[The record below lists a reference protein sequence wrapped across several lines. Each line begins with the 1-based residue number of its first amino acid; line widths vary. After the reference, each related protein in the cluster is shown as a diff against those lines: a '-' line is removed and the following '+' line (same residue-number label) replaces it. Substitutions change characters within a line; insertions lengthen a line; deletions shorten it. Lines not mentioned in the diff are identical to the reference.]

1 MNTHGNTIK
10 RTLGLVKLF
19 WLGDRKWVAWGW
31 LSLVLA
37 MLVGINILNVQ
48 ISYAERAVL
57 TSLQEK
63 HQLEFWHSIIRY
75 ALIFVVGT
83 PLVGLFGWVKG
94 KLHMAWRDWLTRHL
108 MAKYYDNDHFHDINS
123 DPRVDNPDQRLQ
135 QDVTQVCDKVMTIS
149 LALIDSALAFSA
161 FITILWLISPTLVFV
176 AVGYSALGTFIMMFF
191 GKRLIGLNFE
201 QEKLEADFRR
211 NLMYTR
217 ENATSIASYRG
228 AEREHKGVSE
238 RFGQVLSNWN
248 GVLSWQRN
256 LTLFRV
262 GYDYMIIVVPMV
274 FTAPLFFSGAVD
286 VGAVFQAGTSFGRVL
301 GALSVFV
308 GQFMLIAELAASVQ
322 RLAIFNEILDQRNDR
337 KSDRDC
343 EIERSLSHSN
353 GLEATNLSVLT
364 PDRKRRLMS
373 GVNFRINHGDRLIIT
388 GPSGVGKSSLL
399 KTIAGLWNAGSGRIV
414 APAAEDVLF
423 LPQKPYMPLGSL
435 RDQLTYPGRGKT
447 PTDEELIALLRMVNL
462 AEFASRFGLDEVY
475 PWSDT
480 ISLGEQQRIA
490 FLRMLIA
497 KPKLA
502 ILDEATSSLD
512 SANESRLYDLIIAS
526 GITVVSVAHRSELL
540 KHHNRVLE
548 LQADGQ
554 FLFAPVPDP
563 LTDGDK

>member
-108 MAKYYDNDHFHDINS
+108 MAKYYDNDHFHSINS

-135 QDVTQVCDKVMTIS
+135 QDVALVCDKVMTIS
-149 LALIDSALAFSA
+149 LALIDSALAFCA

-191 GKRLIGLNFE
+191 GKRLIGLNFQ

-228 AEREHKGVSE
+228 AEREHRGVSE
-238 RFGQVLSNWN
+238 RFRQVLSNWN

-274 FTAPLFFSGAVD
+274 LTAPLFFSGAVD

-337 KSDRDC
+337 KCPADEDC
-343 EIERSLSHSN
+343 EIERTVSPVSA
-353 GLEATNLSVLT
+353 LEASDLAVLT

-373 GVNFRINHGDRLIIT
+373 GLNFRIDQGDRLIIT

-399 KTIAGLWNAGSGRIV
+399 KAIAGLWNAGSGRIA
-414 APAAEDVLF
+414 APLAEDVLF
-423 LPQKPYMPLGSL
+423 LPQKPYNPLGTL
-435 RDQLTYPGRGKT
+435 RDQLTYPGRGEA
-447 PTDEELIALLRMVNL
+447 PTDEELIARLHMVNL
-462 AEFASRFGLDEVY
+462 AEFVERFGLDEIH

-490 FLRMLIA
+490 ILRMLNA
-497 KPKLA
+497 RPKLV

-512 SANESRLYDLIIAS
+512 SANESKLYDLITAS
-526 GITVVSVAHRSELL
+526 GITVVSVAHRAELL
-540 KHHNRVLE
+540 KHHNCVLE
-548 LQADGQ
+548 LKADGQ
-554 FLFAPVPDP
+554 FEFARS
-563 LTDGDK
+563 

>member
-1 MNTHGNTIK
+1 MNTHGKTIK
-10 RTLGLVKLF
+10 RTFGLVKLF

-48 ISYAERAVL
+48 ISYAERTVL

-63 HQLEFWHSIIRY
+63 HQLEFWHSIIKY
-75 ALIFVVGT
+75 ASIFAIGT
-83 PLVGLFGWVKG
+83 PLIGLFGWVKG

-108 MAKYYDNDHFHDINS
+108 MAKYYDNDHFHSING

-135 QDVTQVCDKVMTIS
+135 QDVTLVCDKVMTIS
-149 LALIDSALAFSA
+149 LALIDSAMAFSA

-176 AVGYSALGTFIMMFF
+176 AVGYAAFGTFIMMYF
-191 GKRLIGLNFE
+191 GKRLIGLNFQ
-201 QEKLEADFRR
+201 QERLEADFRR
-211 NLMYTR
+211 HLMYTR
-217 ENATSIASYRG
+217 EHATSIASYRG
-228 AEREHKGVSE
+228 AEREHKSVSE
-238 RFGQVLSNWN
+238 RFRQVLSNWN

-262 GYDYMIIVVPMV
+262 GYDYAIIVVPMV
-274 FTAPLFFSGAVD
+274 LTAPLFFAGTVD

-322 RLAIFNEILDQRNDR
+322 RLGSFNEILDQRHDAEC
-337 KSDRDC
+337 SDEADC
-343 EIERSLSHSN
+343 DIERGLTDN
-353 GLEATNLSVLT
+353 GLVVSNVSVLT

-373 GVNFRINHGDRLIIT
+373 GLSFAINAGDRLIIT

-399 KTIAGLWNAGSGRIV
+399 KAIAGLWNAGAGRID
-414 APAAEDVLF
+414 APSKEDVLF
-423 LPQKPYMPLGSL
+423 LPQKPYMPLGTL
-435 RDQLTYPGRGKT
+435 RDQLTYPGRGET
-447 PTDEELIALLRMVNL
+447 PTDDELIERLRMVNL
-462 AEFASRFGLDEVY
+462 SDFVERFGLDEVY

-490 FLRMLIA
+490 FLRMLNA
-497 KPKLA
+497 RPQLA

-512 SANESRLYDLIIAS
+512 SQNESRLYDLVTAS
-526 GITVVSVAHRSELL
+526 GITVVSVAHRAELL

-548 LQADGQ
+548 IKGGDNWT
-554 FLFAPVPDP
+554 FAQNPQ
-563 LTDGDK
+563 

>member
-1 MNTHGNTIK
+1 MNTHGKTIR
-10 RTLGLVKLF
+10 RTFGLVKLF

-48 ISYAERAVL
+48 ISYSERAVL

-63 HQLEFWHSIIRY
+63 HQLEFWHSIIKY
-75 ALIFVVGT
+75 ALVFAIGT
-83 PLVGLFGWVKG
+83 PLIGLFGWVKG

-108 MAKYYDNDHFHDINS
+108 MAKYYDNDHFHSING

-135 QDVTQVCDKVMTIS
+135 QDVTLVCDKVMTIS
-149 LALIDSALAFSA
+149 LALIDSAMAFSA

-176 AVGYSALGTFIMMFF
+176 AVGYAAFGTFVMMYF
-191 GKRLIGLNFE
+191 GKRLIGLNFQ
-201 QEKLEADFRR
+201 QERLEADFRR
-211 NLMYTR
+211 HLMYTR
-217 ENATSIASYRG
+217 EHATSIASYRG

-238 RFGQVLSNWN
+238 RFRQVLLNWN

-262 GYDYMIIVVPMV
+262 GYDYAIIVVPMV
-274 FTAPLFFSGAVD
+274 LTAPLFFAGTVD

-322 RLAIFNEILDQRNDR
+322 RLGSFNEILDQRHDA
-337 KSDRDC
+337 KCPPEGDC
-343 EIERSLSHSN
+343 DIERGLTDQGLVVSN
-353 GLEATNLSVLT
+353 VSVLT

-373 GVNFRINHGDRLIIT
+373 GLSFAINTGDRLIIT

-399 KTIAGLWNAGSGRIV
+399 KAIAGLWNAGAGRID
-414 APAAEDVLF
+414 APCKEDVLF
-423 LPQKPYMPLGSL
+423 LPQKPYMPLGTL
-435 RDQLTYPGRGKT
+435 RDQLTYPGRGET
-447 PTDEELIALLRMVNL
+447 PTDEQLIERLRMVNL
-462 AEFASRFGLDEVY
+462 AEFVERFGLDEVY

-490 FLRMLIA
+490 FLRMLNA
-497 KPKLA
+497 RPKLA

-512 SANESRLYDLIIAS
+512 SQNESRLYDLVTAS
-526 GITVVSVAHRSELL
+526 GITVVSVAHRAELL
-540 KHHNRVLE
+540 KHHNKVLE
-548 LQADGQ
+548 IRGGDNWT
-554 FLFAPVPDP
+554 FAQNPQ
-563 LTDGDK
+563 

>member
-1 MNTHGNTIK
+1 MTTHGKTIR

-63 HQLEFWHSIIRY
+63 HQLEFWHSIIKY
-75 ALIFVVGT
+75 ALIFAVGT

-108 MAKYYDNDHFHDINS
+108 LAKYYDNDHFHSING

-135 QDVTQVCDKVMTIS
+135 QDVTLVCDKVMTIS
-149 LALIDSALAFSA
+149 LALIDSAMAFSA

-176 AVGYSALGTFIMMFF
+176 AVGYAAFGTFIMMYF
-191 GKRLIGLNFE
+191 GKRLIGLNFQ
-201 QEKLEADFRR
+201 QERLEADFRR
-211 NLMYTR
+211 HLMYTR
-217 ENATSIASYRG
+217 EHATSIASYRG

-238 RFGQVLSNWN
+238 RFRQVLSNWN

-262 GYDYMIIVVPMV
+262 GYDYAIIVVPMV
-274 FTAPLFFSGAVD
+274 LTAPLFFAGTTD

-322 RLAIFNEILDQRNDR
+322 RLGSFNEILDQRHDA
-337 KSDRDC
+337 KCPPEGDC
-343 EIERSLSHSN
+343 DIERGLTDN
-353 GLEATNLSVLT
+353 GLVVSNVSVLT
-364 PDRKRRLMS
+364 PDRKRRLMA
-373 GVNFRINHGDRLIIT
+373 GLTFAINAGDRLIIT

-399 KTIAGLWNAGSGRIV
+399 KAIAGLWNAGAGRID
-414 APAAEDVLF
+414 APSKEDVLF
-423 LPQKPYMPLGSL
+423 LPQKPYMPLGTL
-435 RDQLTYPGRGKT
+435 RDQLTYPGRGET
-447 PTDEELIALLRMVNL
+447 PTDDELIERLRMVNL
-462 AEFASRFGLDEVY
+462 SEFVERFGLDEIH

-490 FLRMLIA
+490 FLRMLNA
-497 KPKLA
+497 RPKLA

-512 SANESRLYDLIIAS
+512 SQNESRLYDLVTAS
-526 GITVVSVAHRSELL
+526 GITVVSVAHRAELL
-540 KHHNRVLE
+540 KHHNKVLE
-548 LQADGQ
+548 LRGGDDWT
-554 FLFAPVPDP
+554 FAQNPQ
-563 LTDGDK
+563 

>member
-63 HQLEFWHSIIRY
+63 HQLEFWHSIIKY
-75 ALIFVVGT
+75 ALIFAIGT

-108 MAKYYDNDHFHDINS
+108 MAKYYDNDHFHSVNG

-135 QDVTQVCDKVMTIS
+135 QDVTMVCDKVMTIS
-149 LALIDSALAFSA
+149 LALIDSALAFFA
-161 FITILWLISPTLVFV
+161 FITILWLISPTLVFI
-176 AVGYSALGTFIMMFF
+176 AVGYAAFGTFIMMYF

-211 NLMYTR
+211 HLMYTR
-217 ENATSIASYRG
+217 EHATSIASYRG

-238 RFGQVLSNWN
+238 RFRQVLSNWN

-262 GYDYMIIVVPMV
+262 GYDYAIILVPMAI
-274 FTAPLFFSGAVD
+274 TAPLFFAGTVD

-301 GALSVFV
+301 GALSVFI

-322 RLAIFNEILDQRNDR
+322 RLAIFNEILDQRYDP
-337 KSDRDC
+337 KCPPEGDC
-343 EIERSLSHSN
+343 DIERGHAASGLAVSN
-353 GLEATNLSVLT
+353 VSVLT

-373 GVNFRINHGDRLIIT
+373 QVSFRIDAGDRLIIT

-399 KTIAGLWNAGSGRIV
+399 KAIAGLWNAGAGRIE
-414 APAAEDVLF
+414 APAKEDILF
-423 LPQKPYMPLGSL
+423 LPQKPYMPLGTL
-435 RDQLTYPGRGKT
+435 RDQLTYPGRGET
-447 PTDEELIALLRMVNL
+447 PTDDELIERLRMVNL
-462 AEFASRFGLDEVY
+462 GDFVERFGLDETH

-490 FLRMLIA
+490 FLRMLNA
-497 KPKLA
+497 RPKLA

-512 SANESRLYDLIIAS
+512 SDNESKLYDLVTAS
-526 GITVVSVAHRSELL
+526 GITVVSVAHRAELL
-540 KHHNRVLE
+540 KHHNKVLE
-548 LQADGQ
+548 LRGGNDWN
-554 FLFAPVPDP
+554 FS
-563 LTDGDK
+563 